1 MLIVR
6 TDFIYIYIIF
16 LHLLLE
22 ISKFLNVFDAV
33 ALMNVLLYGHL
44 LSEQFRVHGM
54 GHSDGE
60 PAE

>member
-22 ISKFLNVFDAV
+22 ISKLLNVFDAV

-54 GHSDGE
+54 GH
-60 PAE
+60 